1 MQCSYPPLSVAV
13 LLQEG
18 LACHQQGRFDQAQA
32 CYAQVLQAQPD
43 NADAWHL
50 LGVLLGAL
58 GQSAQGIEHLQRAI
72 RLRPEFAA
80 AHNHLGNALRAGAQW
95 DAAIT
100 AYRRALAV
108 RPEYPVALNNLACA
122 FKATDQLPEALAAL
136 RRAVS
141 LDPACADAHYN
152 LGNVYIALGDYQA
165 ALSAYQA
172 ALALRPND
180 VEILLALAKAW
191 HHLEQSAPAL
201 AVLAQVLSL
210 APSCADA
217 YNTLGAVHEQCGE
230 IVAARDAYQ
239 QAVDL
244 EPGRVDAQ
252 LSLGAAELRLGH
264 FSAGWRGYAF
274 RPAQSGVPDPLAL
287 TRHQVQPGAL
297 AGRSAL
303 LYAEQGLGDTL
314 QFARFA
320 PLLVDA
326 GVTVGLV
333 VQPPLKALLA
343 ASLPTMRVFAQ
354 GQALPA
360 ADAHWPLMSLPLVLD
375 TTLASIPVPVPY
387 VQAPEGAVR
396 RWARRLPPSNA
407 RTLRIGVAWSGNPKH
422 ENDRRRSI
430 PLTLFSTLMAGV
442 DALFCVLQTEI
453 RSADRAIVPSL
464 GNLIDLSA
472 EIDDYV
478 DTAAIVA
485 NLDLIVTVDTSV
497 AHLAGAMGKAVW
509 VLLPYVPDWRWL
521 LGRQDSPWY
530 PSMRLFRQ
538 RTRGDW
544 AEVLQRVA
552 VALQRYRGVP
562 ARP

>member
-1 MQCSYPPLSVAV
+1 MQYSYPSPSVAA
-13 LLQEG
+13 LLKEG
-18 LACHQQGRFDQAQA
+18 LTCHQQGRLDEARA

-43 NADAWHL
+43 NADASHL

-58 GQSAQGIEHLQRAI
+58 GHSAQGIAHLQRAI

-80 AHNHLGNALRAGAQW
+80 AHNHLGNAFRAGAQW
-95 DAAIT
+95 AAAIT

-108 RPEYPVALNNLACA
+108 RPDYPVALNNLACA
-122 FKATDQLPEALAAL
+122 LKATGQLPEALAAL

-141 LDPACADAHYN
+141 LDPAYADAHYN
-152 LGNVYIALGDYQA
+152 LGNVYAALGDYQT
-165 ALSAYQA
+165 ALSAYHA

-180 VEILLALAKAW
+180 IEMLLALAKAW

-201 AVLAQVLSL
+201 TALAQVLSL
-210 APSCADA
+210 APSSADA

-230 IVAARDAYQ
+230 IAAARDAYR

-264 FSAGWRGYAF
+264 FPAGWRGYAF
-274 RPAQSGVPDPLAL
+274 RPAQGGVPDPLAL
-287 TRHQVQPGAL
+287 TRQPVKPGAL
-297 AGRSAL
+297 AGKSVL

-333 VQPPLKALLA
+333 VQPPLQALLA
-343 ASLPTMRVFAQ
+343 ASLPTLRVLAQ
-354 GQALPA
+354 GETLPV
-360 ADAHWPLMSLPLVLD
+360 ADAHWPLLSLPLVFD

-387 VQAPEGAVR
+387 VQAPKGAVA
-396 RWARRLPPSNA
+396 RWASRLPRSNA
-407 RTLRIGVAWSGNPKH
+407 RTLRVGVAWSGNPKH

-442 DALFCVLQTEI
+442 DGLFCVLQTEI
-453 RSADRAIVPSL
+453 RSADRAILPRL

-478 DTAAIVA
+478 DTAAMVA

-509 VLLPYVPDWRWL
+509 VLLPDVADWRWL
-521 LGRQDSPWY
+521 LGREDSPWY

-538 RTRGDW
+538 RARGDW

-552 VALQRYRGVP
+552 VALQRYRGAP
-562 ARP
+562 GRP